1 MSPTQVWLTDWPFYP
16 SIVLGLALLTGA
28 YLLAITRWR
37 DRFPGA
43 EPVSAGRVVA
53 FLGGVLALF
62 LALQSPIDE
71 IGDQYL
77 FFVHMLQHLLLTLIA
92 APLLLYG
99 TPGWL
104 LRPVF
109 ARSPALLRLGRA
121 LTRPLPAFALF
132 NVVFIAYHIPAILD
146 VVQSSEAIHAATHVL
161 FIVTAVITWW
171 PVLGPLPELPRIPY
185 PAQMLYLFLQTLPGM
200 LLGAVLTFA
209 PVVFYQPYT
218 VTPRLWEAITP
229 LMDQQISG
237 LIMWV
242 GGGTFFLFVFALVFY
257 RWAQLSEAQEPQVAA
272 SQP

>member
-1 MSPTQVWLTDWPFYP
+1 MSVAATLR
-16 SIVLGLALLTGA
+16 TGA
-28 YLLAITRWR
+28 
-37 DRFPGA
+37 
-43 EPVSAGRVVA
+43 S
-53 FLGGVLALF
+53 
-62 LALQSPIDE
+62 
-71 IGDQYL
+71 
-77 FFVHMLQHLLLTLIA
+77 
-92 APLLLYG
+92 
-99 TPGWL
+99 
-104 LRPVF
+104 
-109 ARSPALLRLGRA
+109 RS
-121 LTRPLPAFALF
+121 
-132 NVVFIAYHIPAILD
+132 VKH
-146 VVQSSEAIHAATHVL
+146 SEAIHAATHVL